1 MDALRARYLSSRWL
15 IIITA
20 MLLIVMV
27 GAWLSVIKIT
37 PDSDQY
43 VLMAQGRIGE
53 VERVALHQQLQQPVA
68 LGFGVT
74 FLLRHLRLPSTR
86 AQASLPPAV
95 LAAARSAAP
104 AARHRW
110 LLAAGYAPRG

>member
-1 MDALRARYLSSRWL
+1 MDALRSRYLSSRWL
-15 IIITA
+15 IAITA

-53 VERVALHQQLQQPVA
+53 VERPFAPRVLHPFLARVLTFGAWLSLDQSFALLA
-68 LGFGVT
+68 L
-74 FLLRHLRLPSTR
+74 L
-86 AQASLPPAV
+86 SLGGG
-95 LAAARSAAP
+95 
-104 AARHRW
+104 W
-110 LLAAGYAPRG
+110 LLCGLHCPPICRSSLYGCL